1 MQRTWKNGRNGPLRA
16 GAPPFVLRRYA
27 REQVRAKKTGGAAK
41 SLRLIVVV
49 LAVVAILAPVMMLS
63 AGIAVAAGTYFYY
76 AGQLEGALDALHTR
90 TTFQT
95 TKIYDRNGYLLY
107 EVFNEGRRTEI
118 TSLDQVAPAV
128 VSATLAIEDKTFW
141 TNPGVD
147 PVGIARAAVLYLATG
162 EVQGGGSTLTQ
173 QFVRNALFTYED
185 RTSTTMDRKLREIIL
200 AVEMTNAY
208 SKTEILMM
216 YLNEIPYGNLSYGIQ
231 AAAQGYFGKD
241 ARELSLAESTF
252 LAGLPQSPS
261 EYDPFLPGG
270 LEKSKAR
277 QWDVLRRMVD
287 DGYLTQDQADAVYN
301 EQLQFAKPVVNLEA
315 PHFVLWVRQLLEED
329 PEIGPEKLYGGGLNI
344 YTTLDMRYQRLAEAV
359 IHDRMDT
366 SPLDPADPDGPRH
379 NQDVWDYNSNN
390 AAMVVMRPDTGEILA
405 MVGSVDYN
413 LTQPSRCGNAK
424 NVVDGNVNAALAE
437 RQPGS
442 SIKPVNYLTA
452 FTEGWGPATMVLDVR
467 TKFPVPGYEDFAP
480 ENYSFKFS
488 GPLRLRYALAG
499 SLNMPAVK
507 VLQFAG
513 VPEMLD
519 MAHKV
524 GIRGLNRGAGF
535 YGLSLTLGGGEVTL
549 LDMVTA
555 NSTYANEG
563 RYVPPVSVLRI
574 EDAQGNVI
582 RQYEPLPLSERLEV
596 VDPKYVYLLT
606 SILSDDSA
614 REFVF
619 GAHSILQ
626 LSRPAC
632 VKTGTSEDWSD
643 NWTLG
648 FTPYLVAGVWVG
660 NNNNEPMSP
669 NCALK
674 GEARTGTPGVR
685 TAGRIW
691 HNFMEAVFHPGE
703 ETVGLAKYFPDEEK
717 RQTWFANPDL
727 EDVLRDANGNLRLD
741 FRRPAGVVE
750 MDVCAVSGQ
759 LPTPY
764 CPVVREVFAEGNT
777 PKETCPVHKAVT
789 VVQFPG
795 SDPPVYCLPVPGMS
809 YPPELMQEVVFLDLF
824 AVAKPEELEGLE
836 EWYQS
841 TGTPRIP
848 TEYCPSDWG
857 TWQPGKP
864 GEPPPENRWGGLV
877 RQITSPRTYAGIAG
891 PIEIRGSADIVSAY
905 EPDQFAYYKIE
916 WGQKNADGSYPDT
929 WYPIFQGNTP
939 VHNGVLAYWDP
950 AGMPDG
956 SYLLR
961 LTVVTKEGR
970 PFYNFDQPG
979 HTIVPIYLDRGG
991 IYVRL
996 LYPPPG
1002 MVIRDDQIVLSAKV
1016 EGVAPAARV
1025 DFFYDGIFIGSA
1037 ITNTI
1042 MPLSERVYTITWS
1055 VRPGRHTLTVE
1066 AVNTAGRKASSQAV
1080 LVEGQPPEGA
1090 LPGLGAPR
1098 AALAWPLLPNL
1109 FSDLV
1114 PSGKQYAAR
1123 YTLYAAYREQH
1134 LTC

>member
-1 MQRTWKNGRNGPLRA
+1 MRRIWKNGRNGQQVKRA
-16 GAPPFVLRRYA
+16 PVFVLRRYA
-27 REQVRAKKTGGAAK
+27 YEKALGKQPGGAAMA
-41 SLRLIVVV
+41 LRLFIGVLTVVMLVTPILIV
-49 LAVVAILAPVMMLS
+49 S
-63 AGIAVAAGTYFYY
+63 AGVATAAGTYLYY
-76 AGQLEGALDALHTR
+76 AGQLEGKLDELHTR

-107 EVFNEGRRTEI
+107 EVFEEGRRTEI
-118 TSLDQVAPAV
+118 TSTALLPPQLI
-128 VSATLAIEDKTFW
+128 SATLSIEDKTFW
-141 TNPGVD
+141 DNPGVD
-147 PVGIARAAVLYLATG
+147 PVGIARAAILYVVSG

-185 RTSTTMDRKLREIIL
+185 RTAPTMDRKLREILL
-200 AVEMTNAY
+200 ALEMTRTY
-208 SKTEILMM
+208 SKEEILLM
-216 YLNEIPYGNLSYGIQ
+216 YLNEVAYGNLSYGIE
-231 AAAQGYFGKD
+231 AAAQGYFGKHTG
-241 ARELSLAESTF
+241 ELNLAESSF

-270 LEKSKAR
+270 LELAKAR
-277 QWDVLRRMVD
+277 QGDVLRRMVE
-287 DGYLTQDQADAVYN
+287 DGHITQEEADTAYS
-301 EQLQFAKPVVNLEA
+301 EQLNFAKPVVGLDA
-315 PHFVLWVRQLLEED
+315 PHFSLWVRQQLLED

-366 SPLDPADPDGPRH
+366 SLLDPSDPDGPR
-379 NQDVWDYNSNN
+379 NNEDVWVYNSNN

-405 MVGSVDYN
+405 LVGSVDYD
-413 LTQPSRCGNAK
+413 LIEPSRCREDE

-452 FTEGWGPATMVLDVR
+452 FSQGWGPATMVLDVR

-480 ENYSFKFS
+480 ENYSLKFN
-488 GPLRLRYALAG
+488 GPLRLRNALAG

-513 VPEMLD
+513 VPEMID
-519 MAHKV
+519 MAHKL
-524 GIRGLNRGAGF
+524 GITGFNMGAGF

-555 NSTYANEG
+555 NSTFANEG
-563 RYVPPVSVLRI
+563 RYVPPVTILRI
-574 EDAQGNVI
+574 ENADGEVI
-582 RQYEPLPLSERLEV
+582 REYEPLPLSERPEV
-596 VDPKYVYLLT
+596 VDRRYVYLLT
-606 SILSDDSA
+606 NILSDDSA
-614 REFVF
+614 RAFIF
-619 GAHSILQ
+619 GTNSILH

-632 VKTGTSEDWSD
+632 AKTGTSEDWSD

-648 FTPYLVAGVWVG
+648 FTPYLVTGVWVG
-660 NNNNEPMSP
+660 NNNNEPMVP
-669 NCALK
+669 NCVPK
-674 GEARTGTPGVR
+674 GQTTTGTPGVR

-691 HNFMEAVFHPGE
+691 HNFMEAVFHPDNPNI
-703 ETVGLAKYFPDEEK
+703 GLSRYFPDEEK
-717 RQTWFANPDL
+717 RQAWFANADL
-727 EDVLRDANGNLRLD
+727 EDVLRDDSGNLRLD
-741 FRRPAGVVE
+741 FRRPPGIVE
-750 MDVCAVSGQ
+750 MDVCATSGK

-764 CPVVREVFAEGNT
+764 CPTVREVFAEGST

-795 SDPPVYCLPVPGMS
+795 SDPPVYCLPVPGMV

-824 AVAKPEELEGLE
+824 SVAKPEELEGLE
-836 EWYQS
+836 EWYEE

-848 TEYCPSDWG
+848 TDYCPSDWG
-857 TWQPGKP
+857 TWQPGEP

-877 RQITSPRTYAGIAG
+877 RAITAPRTYAGITG
-891 PIEIRGSADIVSAY
+891 PIEIRGSADLVSEY

-916 WGQKNADGSYPDT
+916 WGQKNPDGSYPSN
-929 WYPIFQGNTP
+929 WYPIFQSDTP
-939 VHNGVLAYWDP
+939 VRNGVLAYWDP

-961 LTVVTKEGR
+961 LTVVTKQGR
-970 PFYNFDQPG
+970 PFFNFDQPG
-979 HTIVPIYLDRGG
+979 HTIVPIYLDRGP

-996 LYPPPG
+996 LYPSPG
-1002 MVIRDDQIVLSAKV
+1002 MVLQQSQIVLSAKV

-1042 MPLSERVYTITWS
+1042 MPLSERVYTVTWS
-1055 VRPGRHTLTVE
+1055 VRPGRHTLTAQ
-1066 AVNTAGRKASSQAV
+1066 AVNTAGREAASQSV
-1080 LVEGQPPEGA
+1080 LVEGRPPEGVVPA
-1090 LPGLGAPR
+1090 AAPWVTAGTEPRLLGR
-1098 AALAWPLLPNL
+1098 RLGWLA
-1109 FSDLV
+1109 
-1114 PSGKQYAAR
+1114 G
-1123 YTLYAAYREQH
+1123 
-1134 LTC
+1134 TCDRTTKVYKMSFRSF